1 MEIQNL
7 NWIHMNQEQ
16 LRTLAYNCG
25 AKPKTEGHMRA
36 ITGVYL
42 SYEQLAKFAAGV
54 ESEWKDAVLH
64 ELIVGH
70 IYQAAHDSN
79 PRKAVQDAITWH
91 VQVAL
96 DPLVSSDAQ
105 ALIDRGAAEER
116 ARSQT

>member
-1 MEIQNL
+1 
-7 NWIHMNQEQ
+7 MNQEQ

-36 ITGVYL
+36 VTGVSMTYA
-42 SYEQLAKFAAGV
+42 QLAEFAAKLGGP
-54 ESEWKDAVLH
+54 WKEAVLN

-91 VQVAL
+91 TQVAL

-105 ALIDRGAAEER
+105 ALIDRGASEER
-116 ARSQT
+116 ARSLP